1 MIDREMVLRQANT
14 AYFISIIVVQWADLM
29 ICKTRFNS
37 LFMQGMSN
45 MFMNWG
51 LIFETTLGAVL
62 VYVPISN
69 MATETRPFPFLMWTP
84 AIPFC
89 ALIFF
94 YDELRKWW
102 IRNHR
107 YGWLE
112 RNTYW

>member
-1 MIDREMVLRQANT
+1 MGRQANT

-45 MFMNWG
+45 MFMNWS
-51 LIFETTLGAVL
+51 LIFETVLGAVL
-62 VYVPISN
+62 CYVSIANIMFSTK
-69 MATETRPFPFLMWTP
+69 MITFLMWTP
-84 AIPFC
+84 AIPFMF
-89 ALIFF
+89 LIFL
-94 YDELRKWW
+94 YDETRKLI
-102 IRNHR
+102 IRKNR